1 MKLVIAEKEVLGKSI
16 ADAIPGASVSEN
28 GAIKKGDYVITWA
41 SGHLLELKEPHDY
54 DSTLAK
60 WNLDA
65 LPIYFDNWGKKVKKD
80 NKNPK
85 EESASARRKLD
96 IIGRYIHDADTVIHA
111 GDPDDEGQYLIDELI
126 DYFDYRG
133 PVMRLATRDTSAPA
147 LKKALNSMDDN
158 RTHLNA
164 GQSAYARS
172 VADMMVGVNLTRFFT
187 IKNPPA
193 LLSIGR
199 VQTPTLGLVVRR
211 DMQIEGHQK
220 QKYYTIS
227 ADVDV
232 DGTGITARYNP
243 KKDDE
248 RLIEGRI
255 IDRSVAAEI
264 EGMVKDYG
272 SHPQPCEVKKKIE
285 DEQPPLPFN
294 LVELQS
300 YCEKNFKYTPDQ
312 TLNITQSLRDN
323 YNAIS
328 YNRTNCQYLSSNQF
342 DEAPLV
348 MDCVVQNIKYKPS
361 GMDMTIKSRAFDDAY
376 LDKSEGTIA
385 HLAIIPQQVTFDMSK
400 LSGPEKNVYLAICKF
415 YMAQFMPPAK
425 KEITSFVMNL
435 PDGGTLKA
443 SSTVIL
449 EQGYRTIFKDAE
461 KEDSSDLSTIPQG
474 KYSGL
479 VTGTKVEE
487 NETKP
492 PARYTQASLGKDM
505 TRIARFVDDPEI
517 KRILLEKDKGKRE
530 ENGSIGTEATRAGI
544 IKHLLDRGYLESDDK
559 GKIKST
565 PLGRELFRI
574 LPDQLKNPDMTALWW
589 SIQED
594 IKKGNATVDTLTGNV
609 LEMIN
614 EVLQTEYPRVDMNII
629 PDKYKRKGGSSREVL
644 GTCPRCGKPV
654 IEGKTGF
661 GCSGWKDGCK
671 FVIWKKSKSPL
682 LKNETI
688 TATDAKNLLAGK
700 RIHKKHL
707 YSSKKDKEFE
717 SYLYMEDDPS
727 SQYGPSLKL
736 DFDYKPAGG
745 KKKGYK
751 K

>member
-16 ADAIPGASVSEN
+16 ADAIPGTETMED

-54 DSTLAK
+54 DETLAK
-60 WNLDA
+60 WDIST
-65 LPIYFDNWGKKVKKD
+65 LPIYFQNWGKKVKKD
-80 NKNPK
+80 PKNPK
-85 EESASARRKLD
+85 QESASARRKLD
-96 IIGRYIHDADTVIHA
+96 IIRRYIGSANMVIHA

-126 DYFDYRG
+126 EYFRYTG
-133 PVMRLATRDTSAPA
+133 PVKRLATRDTSKPA
-147 LKKALNSMDDN
+147 LQKALNSMDDN
-158 RTHLNA
+158 ASHISA
-164 GQSAYARS
+164 GRSAYARS
-172 VADMMVGVNLTRFFT
+172 VADLMVGVNLTRYFT

-220 QKYYTIS
+220 QKYFTIN
-227 ADVDV
+227 ANVDV
-232 DGTGITARYNP
+232 NGTVITAKYNP
-243 KKDDE
+243 AKDDQ
-248 RLIEGRI
+248 RLIDGRI
-255 IDRSVAAEI
+255 LDKSVAE
-264 EGMVKDYG
+264 EVSRMMSDFG
-272 SHPQPCEVKKKIE
+272 SQPRPCEVKKKIE

-300 YCEKNFKYTPDQ
+300 YCEKNFKYTPEE

-342 DEAPLV
+342 DEAPAV
-348 MDCVVQNIKYKPS
+348 MDCVTSNIKYRPQ
-361 GMDMTIKSRAFDDAY
+361 GMDMSIKSRAFDDAY

-385 HLAIIPQQVTFDMSK
+385 HLAIIPQQVKFDITK

-425 KEITSFVMNL
+425 KEITSFTMNL
-435 PDGGTLKA
+435 PDKGTLKA

-449 EQGYRTIFKDAE
+449 DQGYRAIFKDAE
-461 KEDSSDLSTIPQG
+461 KVETSALSSIPQG
-474 KYSGL
+474 KYQG
-479 VTGTKVEE
+479 VVNGTKIEE

-505 TRIARFVDDPEI
+505 TRIARYVDDPEI
-517 KRILLEKDKGKRE
+517 KRIMLEKDKGKRE

-574 LPDQLKNPDMTALWW
+574 LPDQLKNPDMTAIWW
-589 SIQED
+589 CMQED
-594 IKKGNATVDTLTGNV
+594 IKKGNATVETLTGSV
-609 LEMIN
+609 LEMIKD
-614 EVLQTEYPRVDMNII
+614 VIHTDYPSVNMSII
-629 PDKYKRKGGSSREVL
+629 PDKYKRSGGQTREVV

-654 IEGKTGF
+654 IEGKNGF
-661 GCSGWKDGCK
+661 GCSGYKDGCK
-671 FVIWKKSKSPL
+671 FVLWKKSKSSL
-682 LKNETI
+682 LKNITI
-688 TATDAKNLLAGK
+688 TAKDAKALLAGR
-700 RIHKKHL
+700 RIQKSRL
-707 YSSKKDKEFE
+707 YSKNKDKEFT

-727 SQYGPSLKL
+727 SQYGASLKL
-736 DFDYKPAGG
+736 DLKYQPPGG
-745 KKKGYK
+745 KKK
-751 K
+751 